1 MSLEEKETK
10 TKDAILP
17 VELNKP
23 DSDIIMFFEPM
34 ELSVPKQLDKEEFIR
49 GIKEASCAC
58 GMYTALINCG
68 WSMEDSVA
76 YIFNKMNIENNI
88 KISEISANGSI
99 EVSKHVSNAKDNS
112 EL

>member
-10 TKDAILP
+10 TEDTILP

-68 WSMEDSVA
+68 WSMEDAVA

-88 KISEISANGSI
+88 AISKISAEA
-99 EVSKHVSNAKDNS
+99 SKHNSNAKDNS